1 VNRAWVFV
9 ALTLIGT
16 VSGQMVLK
24 YAMGRHGRVPGEPLA
39 AVSFVARALA
49 DPLVLLSLALAFGA
63 SLAWI
68 AAISRLS
75 LGTAYPF
82 MSLAF
87 VATAVLS
94 ALLLNE
100 SISTVRWVGIATV
113 VAGLVLVA
121 RG

>member
-1 VNRAWVFV
+1 MERAWTYV

-16 VSGQMVLK
+16 VAGQLLLK
-24 YAMGRHGRVPGEPLA
+24 FAIGRHGEIPSGLPA
-39 AVSFVARALA
+39 ATGFLGRALL

-63 SLAWI
+63 AVAWI
-68 AAISRLS
+68 AAVSKLS

-87 VATAVLS
+87 VITALFIV
-94 ALLLNE
+94 LLLGE
-100 SISTVRWVGIATV
+100 TISAMRWAGIGVVVVGLA
-113 VAGLVLVA
+113 LVA

>member
-1 VNRAWVFV
+1 MNRAWIFV
-9 ALTLIGT
+9 ALCLVGT

-24 YAMGRHGRVPGEPLA
+24 YAMGRHGRVPGAPLA
-39 AVSFVARALA
+39 AVGFVARALA

>member
-16 VSGQMVLK
+16 VSGQMILK
-24 YAMGRHGRVPGEPLA
+24 YAMGRHGSIPGEGMA
-39 AVSFVARALA
+39 AIGFLGRTLL
-49 DPLVLLSLALAFGA
+49 DPLVILSLALAFGA
-63 SLAWI
+63 ALAWI
-68 AAISRLS
+68 AAVSRLDV
-75 LGTAYPF
+75 GTAYPF

-87 VATAVLS
+87 VATAILS
-94 ALLLNE
+94 ALLLDE
-100 SISTVRWVGIATV
+100 SISVTQWAGIATV

>member
-9 ALTLIGT
+9 VLCLIGT
-16 VSGQMVLK
+16 VSGQLILK
-24 YAMGRHGRVPGEPLA
+24 YAVGKHGSIPDGGTAAIGFIGRTL
-39 AVSFVARALA
+39 L
-49 DPLVLLSLALAFGA
+49 DPLVLLSLALAFAA

-68 AAISRLS
+68 AAVSRLDLS
-75 LGTAYPF
+75 TAYPF

-87 VATAVLS
+87 VATAILS
-94 ALLLNE
+94 ALVLGE
-100 SISTVRWVGIATV
+100 SVSVTRWAGIVVV

>member
-9 ALTLIGT
+9 AITLAGT
-16 VSGQMVLK
+16 VAGQLVLK
-24 YAMGRHGRVPGEPLA
+24 YAIVRHGEIPGNLA
-39 AVSFVARALA
+39 GAAGFIGRSLA

-68 AAISRLS
+68 AAVSKLS

-87 VATAVLS
+87 VITALFSAVL
-94 ALLLNE
+94 LGE
-100 SISTVRWVGIATV
+100 SISTMRWAGIGV
-113 VAGLVLVA
+113 VVIGLVLVA